1 MRCKSIILLTIAFLA
16 LPLVAYGKGGVAEQG
31 HYSAPWTY
39 TQDYSGWGPACYYGQ
54 DVHVVYEA
62 TNTWTWVLYK
72 NGDVRE
78 TLVQNGVA
86 RVYDMAGNLL
96 DTRAFHVTER
106 FFDAG
111 GDVAIRH
118 EYGGGAVWY
127 QVSHNPYTDKLEDY
141 YYVWKIPG
149 VYDFRVINRNWS
161 VSWGWVS
168 GDCEGGGSW
177 PPHPP
182 HP

>member
-1 MRCKSIILLTIAFLA
+1 VRCKSIILLTTAFLA
-16 LPLVAYGKGGVAEQG
+16 LPLVAYGKGGVEEQG
-31 HYSAPWTY
+31 HYSAHWTH
-39 TQDYSGWGPACYYGQ
+39 TQNYSGWGPACYYGQ
-54 DVHVVYEA
+54 DVRVVYEA

-78 TLVQNGVA
+78 ILVQNGVA
-86 RVYDMAGNLL
+86 RVYDMEGSLL

-149 VYDFRVINRNWS
+149 VYDFRVINRNGA

-168 GDCEGGGSW
+168 GDCEDGGW